1 MLSIF
6 NRFQKIQFRILV
18 LDTGIAWHAAPHAVV
33 SGLRPKTVVFRTQT
47 IKPILELFPYVYN
60 NEYSWIKYCKD
71 KDIRTIDISYDSN
84 TEKPIH
90 LSAFPDMSHYD
101 YEGLPNSGYALGK
114 IISEYGS
121 MTYIRFQKN
130 KIIKDLKEFSNL
142 ENF

>member
-6 NRFQKIQFRILV
+6 SRFQKIQFRILV

-33 SGLRPKTVVFRTQT
+33 SGLRPKTVVFRTQD
-47 IKPILELFPYVYN
+47 IKPILELFPYKYN
-60 NEYSWIKYCKD
+60 NEHSWVKYCED
-71 KDIRTIDISYDSN
+71 EDIRTIDISYDSKA
-84 TEKPIH
+84 EKPIH
-90 LSAFPDMSHYD
+90 LSAFPDMTY
-101 YEGLPNSGYALGK
+101 YKGLTNSGYTLGK

-121 MTYIRFQKN
+121 MTYTRFQKN

>member
-18 LDTGIAWHAAPHAVV
+18 LNTGIAWHAAPHAVV
-33 SGLRPKTVVFRTQT
+33 SGLKPKTVVFRTQD
-47 IKPILELFPYVYN
+47 IKPILELFPYKYN
-60 NEYSWIKYCKD
+60 NEHSWIKYCED
-71 KDIRTIDISYDSN
+71 EDIRTIDISYDPKA
-84 TEKPIH
+84 EKPIQ
-90 LSAFPDMSHYD
+90 LSGFPDMSF

-114 IISEYGS
+114 IISEYSS
-121 MTYIRFQKN
+121 MTYTRFQKN

>member
-33 SGLRPKTVVFRTQT
+33 SGLKPKTVVFRTQD
-47 IKPILELFPYVYN
+47 IKPILDLFPYVYN
-60 NEYSWIKYCKD
+60 NEHSWIKYCED
-71 KDIRTIDISYDSN
+71 EDIRTIDISYDSKA
-84 TEKPIH
+84 EKPIH
-90 LSAFPDMSHYD
+90 LSAFPDMSHY
-101 YEGLPNSGYALGK
+101 EGLANSGYALGK

-121 MTYIRFQKN
+121 MTYTRFQKN